1 MVCKYVAILINLLYS
16 IVQLWLIHFIKTQT
30 SAMTQVSA
38 AAQALENVE
47 MLVDVI
53 SIFLEMDD
61 NEIPTFAVYGE
72 FIGKQL

>member
-1 MVCKYVAILINLLYS
+1 MKAQAFAV
-16 IVQLWLIHFIKTQT
+16 TQI
-30 SAMTQVSA
+30 SA

-53 SIFLEMDD
+53 SIFLEMND
-61 NEIPTFAVYGE
+61 NKIPIFAVYGE

>member
-1 MVCKYVAILINLLYS
+1 MQA
-16 IVQLWLIHFIKTQT
+16 
-30 SAMTQVSA
+30 SAVTQVSA

-47 MLVDVI
+47 MMVDVI

-61 NEIPTFAVYGE
+61 SEKSTFTVYGK